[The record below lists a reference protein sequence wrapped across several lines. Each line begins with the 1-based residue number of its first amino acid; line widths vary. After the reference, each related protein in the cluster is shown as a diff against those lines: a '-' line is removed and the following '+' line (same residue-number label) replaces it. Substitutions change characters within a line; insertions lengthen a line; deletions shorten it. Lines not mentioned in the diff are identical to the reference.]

1 MSAGTDASVT
11 PDGHTRPVFSVDTHH
26 LIEIKEDE
34 GLRDA

>member
-1 MSAGTDASVT
+1 MTTGTDASVT
-11 PDGHTRPVFSVDTHH
+11 PDSHAGPVLSVDTHH